1 MGLQR
6 KDRELVLHGH
16 ETGRIVRFDNGEYIE
31 VHEPLTDEERWV
43 LVSYQNLKPR
53 ELAPEHN
60 EHGVRRKGY
69 RWDRFKAALSRFY
82 YEDRVEPVTP
92 AELAAAQHHGHGAE
106 ELDSDGHAEATEA
119 VNMAG
124 SIAKNLYGYQQSRG
138 LSAADAT
145 TALNNAFASPKNT
158 PAAPDG
164 GTTNLD
170 TLIPQIQLPPD
181 HPFNYKVT
189 ATTGTSGD
197 GNGSLVFCILAAK
210 IGEATNTVLY
220 SSHSSADPTWNRNYS
235 TQAYVTEGDQT
246 HAAGGYCDT
255 AGAVTA
261 AFST

>member
-1 MGLQR
+1 MSLS
-6 KDRELVLHGH
+6 KPMDRQ
-16 ETGRIVRFDNGEYIE
+16 
-31 VHEPLTDEERWV
+31 
-43 LVSYQNLKPR
+43 SLK
-53 ELAPEHN
+53 
-60 EHGVRRKGY
+60 GGRRKRREKG
-69 RWDRFKAALSRFY
+69 FTL
-82 YEDRVEPVTP
+82 VELMVVV
-92 AELAAAQHHGHGAE
+92 AIIGILAAIGLPQ
-106 ELDSDGHAEATEA
+106 LFRYVRNAEATEA

-145 TALNNAFASPKNT
+145 TALNNSFASPKNT

-164 GTTNLD
+164 GVTNLD

-210 IGEATNTVLY
+210 IGDATNTVLY

-235 TQAYVTEGDQT
+235 TQSYVTEGDQN

>member
-1 MGLQR
+1 MSLS
-6 KDRELVLHGH
+6 KPMDR
-16 ETGRIVRFDNGEYIE
+16 
-31 VHEPLTDEERWV
+31 P
-43 LVSYQNLKPR
+43 SLK
-53 ELAPEHN
+53 
-60 EHGVRRKGY
+60 GGRRKRREKG
-69 RWDRFKAALSRFY
+69 FTL
-82 YEDRVEPVTP
+82 VELMVVV
-92 AELAAAQHHGHGAE
+92 AIIGILAAIGLPQ
-106 ELDSDGHAEATEA
+106 LFRYVRNAEATEA

-145 TALNNAFASPKNT
+145 SALNNAFASPKNT

-164 GTTNLD
+164 GVTNLD

-210 IGEATNTVLY
+210 IGDATNTVLY

-235 TQAYVTEGDQT
+235 TQSYVTEGDQN

>member
-1 MGLQR
+1 
-6 KDRELVLHGH
+6 
-16 ETGRIVRFDNGEYIE
+16 
-31 VHEPLTDEERWV
+31 
-43 LVSYQNLKPR
+43 
-53 ELAPEHN
+53 
-60 EHGVRRKGY
+60 
-69 RWDRFKAALSRFY
+69 
-82 YEDRVEPVTP
+82 
-92 AELAAAQHHGHGAE
+92 
-106 ELDSDGHAEATEA
+106 
-119 VNMAG
+119 MAG

-138 LSAADAT
+138 LSAALAT

-235 TQAYVTEGDQT
+235 TQSYVTEGDQT

>member
-1 MGLQR
+1 MSLSKPMDRQSLKGGGR
-6 KDRELVLHGH
+6 KRREKGFTLV
-16 ETGRIVRFDNGEYIE
+16 
-31 VHEPLTDEERWV
+31 
-43 LVSYQNLKPR
+43 
-53 ELAPEHN
+53 ELMVVVAII
-60 EHGVRRKGY
+60 GI
-69 RWDRFKAALSRFY
+69 
-82 YEDRVEPVTP
+82 
-92 AELAAAQHHGHGAE
+92 LAAIGLPQ
-106 ELDSDGHAEATEA
+106 LFRYVRNAEATEA

-124 SIAKNLYGYQQSRG
+124 SIAKNLYGYQQARG

-145 TALNNAFASPKNT
+145 TALNNSFASPKNT

-164 GTTNLD
+164 GVTNLD

-210 IGEATNTVLY
+210 IGDATNTVLY

-235 TQAYVTEGDQT
+235 TQSYVTEGDQN

>member
-1 MGLQR
+1 MSLS
-6 KDRELVLHGH
+6 KPMDRQ
-16 ETGRIVRFDNGEYIE
+16 
-31 VHEPLTDEERWV
+31 
-43 LVSYQNLKPR
+43 SLK
-53 ELAPEHN
+53 
-60 EHGVRRKGY
+60 GGRRKRREKG
-69 RWDRFKAALSRFY
+69 FTL
-82 YEDRVEPVTP
+82 VELMVVV
-92 AELAAAQHHGHGAE
+92 AIIGILAAIGLPQ
-106 ELDSDGHAEATEA
+106 LFRYVRNAEATEA

-138 LSAADAT
+138 LSAVLAT
-145 TALNNAFASPKNT
+145 AALNNAFASPKNT

-235 TQAYVTEGDQT
+235 TQSYVTEGDQT

>member
-1 MGLQR
+1 MSLS
-6 KDRELVLHGH
+6 KPMDR
-16 ETGRIVRFDNGEYIE
+16 
-31 VHEPLTDEERWV
+31 
-43 LVSYQNLKPR
+43 QNLK
-53 ELAPEHN
+53 
-60 EHGVRRKGY
+60 GGRRKRREKG
-69 RWDRFKAALSRFY
+69 FTL
-82 YEDRVEPVTP
+82 VELMVVV
-92 AELAAAQHHGHGAE
+92 AIIGILAAIGLPQ
-106 ELDSDGHAEATEA
+106 LFRYVRNAEATEA

>member
-1 MGLQR
+1 MSSS
-6 KDRELVLHGH
+6 KPMDRQ
-16 ETGRIVRFDNGEYIE
+16 
-31 VHEPLTDEERWV
+31 
-43 LVSYQNLKPR
+43 SLK
-53 ELAPEHN
+53 
-60 EHGVRRKGY
+60 GGRRKRREKG
-69 RWDRFKAALSRFY
+69 FTL
-82 YEDRVEPVTP
+82 VELMVVV
-92 AELAAAQHHGHGAE
+92 AIIGILAAIGLPQ
-106 ELDSDGHAEATEA
+106 LFRYVRNAEATEA

-164 GTTNLD
+164 GTVNLD

-189 ATTGTSGD
+189 AATGTSGD

-235 TQAYVTEGDQT
+235 TQSYAVSYT
-246 HAAGGYCDT
+246 HLT
-255 AGAVTA
+255 LPTNREV
-261 AFST
+261 

>member
-1 MGLQR
+1 MDRQSLKGGGR
-6 KDRELVLHGH
+6 KRREKGFTLV
-16 ETGRIVRFDNGEYIE
+16 
-31 VHEPLTDEERWV
+31 
-43 LVSYQNLKPR
+43 
-53 ELAPEHN
+53 ELMVVVAII
-60 EHGVRRKGY
+60 GI
-69 RWDRFKAALSRFY
+69 
-82 YEDRVEPVTP
+82 
-92 AELAAAQHHGHGAE
+92 LAAIGLPQ
-106 ELDSDGHAEATEA
+106 LFRYVRNAEANEA

-138 LSAADAT
+138 LSAALAT

-158 PAAPDG
+158 PAAPDC

-189 ATTGTSGD
+189 AATGTSGD

-235 TQAYVTEGDQT
+235 TQSYVTEGDQT

>member
-1 MGLQR
+1 MSLS
-6 KDRELVLHGH
+6 KPMDRQ
-16 ETGRIVRFDNGEYIE
+16 
-31 VHEPLTDEERWV
+31 
-43 LVSYQNLKPR
+43 SLK
-53 ELAPEHN
+53 
-60 EHGVRRKGY
+60 GGRRKRREKG
-69 RWDRFKAALSRFY
+69 FTL
-82 YEDRVEPVTP
+82 VELMVVV
-92 AELAAAQHHGHGAE
+92 AIIGILAAIGLPQ
-106 ELDSDGHAEATEA
+106 LFRYVRNAEATEA

-235 TQAYVTEGDQT
+235 TQSYVTEGDQT

>member
-1 MGLQR
+1 MSLSKPMDRQSLKGGGR
-6 KDRELVLHGH
+6 KRREKGFTLV
-16 ETGRIVRFDNGEYIE
+16 
-31 VHEPLTDEERWV
+31 
-43 LVSYQNLKPR
+43 
-53 ELAPEHN
+53 ELMVVVAII
-60 EHGVRRKGY
+60 GI
-69 RWDRFKAALSRFY
+69 
-82 YEDRVEPVTP
+82 
-92 AELAAAQHHGHGAE
+92 LAAIGLPQ
-106 ELDSDGHAEATEA
+106 LFRYVRNAEATEA

-235 TQAYVTEGDQT
+235 TQSYVTEGDQA
-246 HAAGGYCDT
+246 HAPGGYCDT

>member
-1 MGLQR
+1 MSLS
-6 KDRELVLHGH
+6 KPMDRQ
-16 ETGRIVRFDNGEYIE
+16 
-31 VHEPLTDEERWV
+31 
-43 LVSYQNLKPR
+43 SLK
-53 ELAPEHN
+53 
-60 EHGVRRKGY
+60 GGRRKRREKG
-69 RWDRFKAALSRFY
+69 FTL
-82 YEDRVEPVTP
+82 VELMVVV
-92 AELAAAQHHGHGAE
+92 AIIGILAAIGLPQ
-106 ELDSDGHAEATEA
+106 LFRYVRNAEATEA

-138 LSAADAT
+138 LSAAAAT

-235 TQAYVTEGDQT
+235 TQSYVTEGDQT

>member
-1 MGLQR
+1 M
-6 KDRELVLHGH
+6 DRQ
-16 ETGRIVRFDNGEYIE
+16 
-31 VHEPLTDEERWV
+31 
-43 LVSYQNLKPR
+43 SLK
-53 ELAPEHN
+53 
-60 EHGVRRKGY
+60 GGRRKRREKG
-69 RWDRFKAALSRFY
+69 FTL
-82 YEDRVEPVTP
+82 VELMVVV
-92 AELAAAQHHGHGAE
+92 AIIGILAAIGLPQ
-106 ELDSDGHAEATEA
+106 LFRYVRNAEATEA

-145 TALNNAFASPKNT
+145 TALNNSFASPKNT

-164 GTTNLD
+164 GVTNLD

-210 IGEATNTVLY
+210 IGDATNTVLY

-235 TQAYVTEGDQT
+235 TQSYVTEGDQN

>member
-1 MGLQR
+1 MSSSKPMDRQSLKGDGR
-6 KDRELVLHGH
+6 KRREKGFTLV
-16 ETGRIVRFDNGEYIE
+16 
-31 VHEPLTDEERWV
+31 
-43 LVSYQNLKPR
+43 
-53 ELAPEHN
+53 ELMVVVAII
-60 EHGVRRKGY
+60 GI
-69 RWDRFKAALSRFY
+69 
-82 YEDRVEPVTP
+82 
-92 AELAAAQHHGHGAE
+92 LAAIGLPQ
-106 ELDSDGHAEATEA
+106 LFRYVRNAEATEA

-235 TQAYVTEGDQT
+235 TQSYVTEGDQT

>member
-1 MGLQR
+1 MSLS
-6 KDRELVLHGH
+6 KPMDR
-16 ETGRIVRFDNGEYIE
+16 
-31 VHEPLTDEERWV
+31 
-43 LVSYQNLKPR
+43 QNLK
-53 ELAPEHN
+53 
-60 EHGVRRKGY
+60 GGRRKRREKG
-69 RWDRFKAALSRFY
+69 FTL
-82 YEDRVEPVTP
+82 VELMVVV
-92 AELAAAQHHGHGAE
+92 AIIGILAAIGLPQ
-106 ELDSDGHAEATEA
+106 LFRYVRNAEATEA

-145 TALNNAFASPKNT
+145 TALNNSFASPKNT

-164 GTTNLD
+164 GVTNLD

-210 IGEATNTVLY
+210 IGAATNTVLY

-235 TQAYVTEGDQT
+235 TQSYVTEGDQN

>member
-1 MGLQR
+1 MSSSNPM
-6 KDRELVLHGH
+6 DRQ
-16 ETGRIVRFDNGEYIE
+16 
-31 VHEPLTDEERWV
+31 
-43 LVSYQNLKPR
+43 SLK
-53 ELAPEHN
+53 
-60 EHGVRRKGY
+60 GGRRKRREKG
-69 RWDRFKAALSRFY
+69 FTL
-82 YEDRVEPVTP
+82 VELMVVV
-92 AELAAAQHHGHGAE
+92 AIIGILAAIGLPQ
-106 ELDSDGHAEATEA
+106 LFRYVRNAEATEA

-138 LSAADAT
+138 LSAALAT

-189 ATTGTSGD
+189 AATGTSGD
-197 GNGSLVFCILAAK
+197 GSGSLVFCILAAK

-235 TQAYVTEGDQT
+235 TQSYVTEGDQD

>member
-1 MGLQR
+1 MSLS
-6 KDRELVLHGH
+6 KPMDRQ
-16 ETGRIVRFDNGEYIE
+16 
-31 VHEPLTDEERWV
+31 
-43 LVSYQNLKPR
+43 SLK
-53 ELAPEHN
+53 
-60 EHGVRRKGY
+60 GGRRKRREKG
-69 RWDRFKAALSRFY
+69 FTL
-82 YEDRVEPVTP
+82 VELMVVV
-92 AELAAAQHHGHGAE
+92 AIIGILAAIGLPQ
-106 ELDSDGHAEATEA
+106 LFRYVRNAEATEA

-138 LSAADAT
+138 LSAAAAT

-189 ATTGTSGD
+189 AATGTSGD